1 MRRFLLV
8 LLLATA
14 LPASAAQADPYPV
27 TSTDGVGVG
36 SLRVAIE
43 AANTHAGAD
52 TIPIRATGT
61 IELATALP
69 TITGE
74 VAITGPGPQALTIA
88 RGASAPSFRILDIG
102 PSIAASVEGVAIQ
115 GGLARVG
122 GGISSSSPLEL
133 TDVVVTDNEAKDSG
147 GVKAIAR
154 GGGIFCSSDLI
165 VFESVIRGNRVMATG
180 GSEESFATG
189 GGIYATESQVIE
201 RSTIAENLV
210 QASAEGGTFATAYGG
225 GMRAFGSAVEI
236 ESSTISGNSVAATG
250 ATNLNFPAGGGIQG
264 RVELTGSTV
273 TRNSVAG
280 GENESGANLDLTL
293 SIVRDT
299 IVGEPLGNRDS
310 CAGDFVSDGF
320 NLDEDGSCGF
330 GKSTDLVNVIADLE
344 PLASNGGPTPTHALG
359 ADSAAIDRG
368 DSFGSS
374 VDQRGLPR
382 PSDFSAISNTE
393 GGDASDIGAFEL
405 QVPRPPVPESG
416 GRVLV
421 AAVSTDTTPPNT
433 TIVSGPPRDSYQHK
447 AKFRF
452 VSTEAQS
459 SFQCKVDLKPWRGCR
474 NPYKRWVGPGKH
486 VFKVRAIDRY
496 GNVDQTPARFGWR
509 VKLLS

>member
-8 LLLATA
+8 LSLATA
-14 LPASAAQADPYPV
+14 LSTGTAQANPYPV
-27 TSTDGVGVG
+27 TNTGDVGAG
-36 SLRVAIE
+36 SLRAAIE
-43 AANTHAGAD
+43 AANTNAGAD

-74 VAITGPGPQALTIA
+74 VAISGPGPQALTIA
-88 RGASAPSFRILDIG
+88 RAASAPSFRILDIG
-102 PSIAASVEGVAIQ
+102 PSIAASVEGFAIR

-133 TDVVVTDNEAKDSG
+133 TNVVVTDNEAEDSG

-154 GGGIFCSSDLI
+154 GGGIFCSKNLI
-165 VFESVIRGNRVMATG
+165 VSESVIRGNRVTATG

-189 GGIYATESQVIE
+189 GGIYATEAQFIE
-201 RSTIAENLV
+201 GSTIAENLV
-210 QASAEGGTFATAYGG
+210 QASAEGGTFAQAYGG
-225 GMRAFGSAVEI
+225 GIRAFGSAVEI
-236 ESSTISGNSVAATG
+236 ESSTISGNSVTATG
-250 ATNLNFPAGGGIQG
+250 ASNLNLPAGGGIQG

-273 TRNSVAG
+273 TRNSAAG

-299 IVGEPLGNRDS
+299 IVGEPVGDRDS

-330 GKSTDLVNVIADLE
+330 GKSTDLVNEIADLE
-344 PLASNGGPTPTHALG
+344 PLASNGGPTPTQALG

-368 DSFGSS
+368 NAFGSS
-374 VDQRGLPR
+374 FDQRGLPR
-382 PSDFSAISNTE
+382 PSDFPAISNTE
-393 GGDASDIGAFEL
+393 DGDGSDIGAFEL
-405 QVPRPPVPESG
+405 QVPPPVVNG
-416 GRVLV
+416 GPVLV
-421 AAVSTDTTPPNT
+421 SQQPADRQPPNT
-433 TIVSGPPRDSYQHK
+433 RIVKGPARSSYETK

-452 VSTEAQS
+452 ASSEAQS
-459 SFQCKVDLKPWRGCR
+459 SFQCKLDEKKWTGCR
-474 NPYKRWVGPGKH
+474 NPVKRTVKPGKH
-486 VFKVRAIDRY
+486 VFKVRAIDRF
-496 GNVDQTPARFGWR
+496 GNVDPTPARFGWR
-509 VKLLS
+509 VKPLS